1 MKEWYEIYE
10 VKTNGRVHKV
20 DEDARLGY
28 MQVVLGTLATY
39 PNSNVAYYY
48 IKDNKRHM
56 INFARIKK

>member
-1 MKEWYEIYE
+1 
-10 VKTNGRVHKV
+10 
-20 DEDARLGY
+20 

-48 IKDNKRHM
+48 IKDNKGHM